1 MGNHK
6 SVLEDCHDIELKKVP
21 LLKKNCRVLT
31 VLQQKHRTKSEGF
44 QEGLLEFGRSL
55 VELLEEKG
63 VGTLFRTWNWKA
75 EEGNHVTVCGA
86 VLSREAFVFLLC
98 LNSGR
103 LFLRFT
109 FYS

>member
-1 MGNHK
+1 MG
-6 SVLEDCHDIELKKVP
+6 
-21 LLKKNCRVLT
+21 
-31 VLQQKHRTKSEGF
+31 
-44 QEGLLEFGRSL
+44 
-55 VELLEEKG
+55 LLEEKG